1 MLRTRLL
8 FGPVL
13 LAALFAVFWIDERFA
28 RPGGTGLSWFL
39 RPGFALLAAGLIVSP
54 LAAWE
59 LKQLYR
65 ALGASVSR
73 GMLMVGGIVGMCVPW
88 LLPESLQPLTAFA
101 IVGTAAAGVLVM
113 SMVWHSRTRSSKGV
127 LVAAGAALLSFV
139 YFGLMFGFVLVL
151 RREHSAWAVLGVL
164 VITKSCD
171 IGAYFTGKLIGRH
184 KLILWLSPGKTWEGL
199 VGGVVVA
206 SSLGVLFA
214 WLLTHHMISAETPPI
229 TWWHGALLGAMLAI
243 TGQTGDLIASLLKRD
258 AGVKDSSSLLPGF
271 GGVLDVID
279 SVLPAAPVAY
289 WLLHRG

>member
-8 FGPVL
+8 LGPLL

-28 RPGGTGLSWFL
+28 RPGGIGASWFL
-39 RPGFALLAAGLIVSP
+39 RPGFALLLTGLVVSP

-73 GMLMVGGIVGMCVPW
+73 GMLMAGAIVGMSVPW
-88 LLPESLQPLTAFA
+88 LLPETLQPLTAFT
-101 IVGTAAAGVLVM
+101 ITGTAAAGVLLL

-127 LVAAGAALLSFV
+127 LVAAGAALTSFV

-151 RREHSAWAVLGVL
+151 RREHSAWVVLGVL

-171 IGAYFTGKLIGRH
+171 IGAYFTGKLVGRH

-199 VGGVVVA
+199 IGGIITA
-206 SSLGVLFA
+206 SALGVAFA
-214 WLLTHHMISAETPPI
+214 HLVTYHTISPGSPPI
-229 TWWHGALLGAMLAI
+229 AWWHGALLGAMLAI
-243 TGQTGDLIASLLKRD
+243 TGQTGDLVASLLKRD
-258 AGVKDSSSLLPGF
+258 AGVKDSSSILPGF

-279 SVLPAAPVAY
+279 SLLPAAPVAY